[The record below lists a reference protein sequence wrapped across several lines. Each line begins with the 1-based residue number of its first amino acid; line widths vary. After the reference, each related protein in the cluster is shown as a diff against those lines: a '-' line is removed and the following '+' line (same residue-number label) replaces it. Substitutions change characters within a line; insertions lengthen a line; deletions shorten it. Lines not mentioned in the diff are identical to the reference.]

1 MKIMRNAFLSAIV
14 LLPGPAAFAQD
25 YSKIEVPVTYSFMR
39 FNPQYVISGFS
50 LNGGG
55 SGLAYYF
62 NPVFGFQAN
71 VEVYGS
77 LNRTFAF
84 PSGGTACL
92 AACAINAQ
100 ANLLTYH
107 IGPILKFR
115 VRRLEPFA
123 EAMLGGA
130 HSNVYGNLQKAC
142 QLACTA
148 SPISPHND
156 GYSYVLGAGLDIPL
170 SKSVAVRPAQFDLV
184 STRFSNRFT
193 NGPNAQYNFR
203 YNAGIVFR
211 F

>member
-1 MKIMRNAFLSAIV
+1 MKILRNTLLFAIV
-14 LLPGPAAFAQD
+14 LLSGPAAFAQD
-25 YSKIEVPVTYSFMR
+25 YARIEVPVGYSFIR
-39 FNPQYVISGFS
+39 FNPQHVIGSFS

-55 SGLAYYF
+55 GGFAYYL
-62 NPVFGFQAN
+62 NRIFGFQAN
-71 VEVYGS
+71 IEVYGS
-77 LNRTFAF
+77 LDRAFAF

-92 AACAINAQ
+92 AACTINAQ

-107 IGPILKFR
+107 IGPIFKFR

-130 HSNVYGNLQKAC
+130 HSNVYGNLLKAC
-142 QLACTA
+142 QLACPV
-148 SPISPHND
+148 SPLSPHND
-156 GYSYVLGAGLDIPL
+156 GYSYVAGGGLDIPL
-170 SKSVAVRPAQFDLV
+170 SKSIAVRPVQFDLV

-193 NGPNAQYNFR
+193 SGPNAQYNLR